1 MAVGDLKNVQIHLR
15 IYDTAGNPAQA
26 AIQAQKAV
34 DDGAKIILGPLFGE
48 AANAAGMAVADEGI
62 NVLSFSNSGRDRKCP
77 HGRRFIFGPKL
88 PL

>member
-48 AANAAGMAVADEGI
+48 AANAAGMAVADEGC
-62 NVLSFSNSGRDRKCP
+62 LLYTSPSPRD
-77 HGRRFIFGPKL
+77 
-88 PL
+88 